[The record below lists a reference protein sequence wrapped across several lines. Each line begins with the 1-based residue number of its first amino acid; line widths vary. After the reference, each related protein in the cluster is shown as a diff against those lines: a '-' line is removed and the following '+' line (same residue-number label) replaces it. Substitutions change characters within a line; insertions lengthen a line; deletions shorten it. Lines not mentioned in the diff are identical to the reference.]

1 LVSFDTKNTEPLLNN
16 CCICFATDAGY
27 LFPALLSAIQ
37 ARTHSSRSVAD
48 VVIYYFAAEPRA
60 EEDFGNIC
68 MRENIGFIRVGLDVI
83 EQSQTPYARLFLDRF
98 VPAHYTQL
106 LYVDSDTQIVGSLD
120 PLIRADVPVGH
131 FLAAADCVAFLTDEV
146 ARRSRW
152 MRGYLDRIGCQN
164 SDNYFNSGVLRINRN
179 GWTAVASQ
187 AHAFCRSLPSEFN
200 RFWDQDGLNAVAGS
214 ARLPMSLK
222 WNFPIF
228 MRNCR
233 VEEQVKPIVY
243 HFSSSP
249 KPWNGN
255 FPPWNQRATLPY
267 VELIQQ
273 YPELAQYMPSFS
285 RIRKMK
291 YFLQQRMKR
300 CHETLAWG
308 LSSRRKRILEYESL
322 AAVRQLCSEKRATP
336 TEPI

>member
-1 LVSFDTKNTEPLLNN
+1 M
-16 CCICFATDAGY
+16 
-27 LFPALLSAIQ
+27 SAIQ
-37 ARTHSSRSVAD
+37 ARTYSSRSVAD
-48 VVIYYFAAEPRA
+48 VVIYYFDAGPQA

-68 MRENIGFIRVGLDVI
+68 RRQDIGFVRVGLDVI
-83 EQSQTPYARLFLDRF
+83 ERSQTTYARLFLDRF

-120 PLIRADVPVGH
+120 PLIRADVPPGH
-131 FLAAADCVAFLTDEV
+131 FLAAADCVAFLTDKV
-146 ARRSRW
+146 ARRSKW

-164 SDNYFNSGVLRINRN
+164 VGNYFNAGVLRINRT
-179 GWTAVASQ
+179 GWTALATQ
-187 AHAFCRSLPSEFN
+187 AHAFCRSLPPEFN

-233 VEEQVKPIVY
+233 VEEQVKPIIY

-255 FPPWNQRATLPY
+255 FPPWNQKATLPY
-267 VELIQQ
+267 VELIRRYPVLSQ
-273 YPELAQYMPSFS
+273 YVPLFS
-285 RIRKMK
+285 RKRKLK
-291 YFLQQRMKR
+291 YFLQQRIKR
-300 CHETLAWG
+300 CHETIAWG
-308 LSSRRKRILEYESL
+308 LSSRRKRILEHESL
-322 AAVRQLCSEKRATP
+322 PAVQRLYSERGVPPVEPAAEH
-336 TEPI
+336 I